1 METTLM
7 RYVDEAEA
15 RKAAASMRGWDDV
28 QVEETD
34 DGEYIITAVDPYS
47 GPADRVYLRADGF
60 VN

>member
-1 METTLM
+1 M

-47 GPADRVYLRADGF
+47 GPADREYLRADGF